1 MQPPIHRIVFTG
13 GPCAGKSSALDRVG
27 TWLGTCGLQVFR
39 VPEAST
45 LLLGGGIQVVGQPL
59 CVMRAFQRGIVEVQ
73 IALEQAF
80 FAFAGDSDKASVLL
94 LDRGIP
100 DGAAYLP
107 ESAWE
112 ELMHELGHVHSEF
125 RDTRYDAVIHLM
137 TAAIGAE
144 EHYGSLTNA
153 VRYETLEEAR
163 GVDERLRRAWHG
175 HPSRSVI
182 DNSTDFET
190 KMRRVLLAVCDAVG
204 VPAPS

>member
-1 MQPPIHRIVFTG
+1 MPPLHRIVFTG

-27 TWLGTCGLQVFR
+27 SWLAACGLRIFR

-45 LLLGGGIQVVGQPL
+45 LLLAGGMRVAGQTPNA
-59 CVMRAFQRGIVEVQ
+59 MRTFQRGIVEVQ
-73 IALEQAF
+73 IALERAF
-80 FAFAGDSDKASVLL
+80 FAFAGASGEASVLL

-107 ESAWE
+107 EPAWE
-112 ELMHELGHVHSEF
+112 ELLGELGLVH
-125 RDTRYDAVIHLM
+125 RDLRDARYDAVIHLM

-144 EHYGSLTNA
+144 EHYGIQTNA

-163 GVDERLRRAWHG
+163 VVDERLRRAWLG
-175 HPSRSVI
+175 HPSLSVI
-182 DNSTDFET
+182 DNATDFET
-190 KMRRVLLAVCDAVG
+190 KMRRVLLAVCDVVG

>member
-1 MQPPIHRIVFTG
+1 MPPLHRIVFTG

-27 TWLGTCGLQVFR
+27 TWLGACGLQVFR

-45 LLLGGGIQVVGQPL
+45 LLLGGGIQVAGQPL
-59 CVMRAFQRGIVEVQ
+59 LAMRTFQRGVVEVQ
-73 IALEQAF
+73 LALERAF
-80 FAFAGDSDKASVLL
+80 FAFAGASGQASVLL

-112 ELMHELGHVHSEF
+112 ELLTELGLVH
-125 RDTRYDAVIHLM
+125 RDLRDARYDAVIHLM

-144 EHYGSLTNA
+144 DHYGILTNA

-163 GVDERLRRAWHG
+163 ENLREAVTLVLEANRALAEQSLVGADVIRERLIA
-175 HPSRSVI
+175 
-182 DNSTDFET
+182 
-190 KMRRVLLAVCDAVG
+190 
-204 VPAPS
+204 

>member
-1 MQPPIHRIVFTG
+1 MPPIHRIVFTG

-27 TWLGTCGLQVFR
+27 IWLGACGLQVFR

-45 LLLGGGIQVVGQPL
+45 LLLGGGIQIAGQTL
-59 CVMRAFQRGIVEVQ
+59 FAMRTFQRGIVEVQ
-73 IALEQAF
+73 LALESAF
-80 FAFAGDSDKASVLL
+80 LTFARATGKASVLL

-112 ELMHELGHVHSEF
+112 ELLLEFGLVHCDI
-125 RDTRYDAVIHLM
+125 RDARYDAVIHLM

-144 EHYGSLTNA
+144 EHYGIQTNA

-163 GVDERLRRAWHG
+163 GVDERLRRAWRG
-175 HPSRSVI
+175 HPRMSVI
-182 DNSTDFET
+182 DNATDFET
-190 KMRRVLLAVCDAVG
+190 KMRRVLLAVCDVVG